1 MTDAN
6 DKNKGTPLTLS
17 RPTLGLKKTVD
28 VNRVHQSVAGGRNKS
43 VQVEVRKKRSF
54 VTDAHGNIQGVR
66 SDSASGLDS
75 EKAHRLKVL
84 QAAMKADEEAKAKAE
99 EEARLR
105 AEREAKEAAERAA
118 REKAE
123 AEEKAKQAA
132 AEAAKKAAAPAPA
145 PVVKKPVEAPKSVKK
160 FDKPAARPQQP
171 AMSPEAAE
179 AAEQHRAKTAFK
191 HKESRDD
198 DRRQARRGGGD
209 DDKWRGGRNMSALMR
224 GDDEEGRGRSLASIK
239 RAREKERQKMFG
251 APKPAEK
258 VYREVVIPETIT
270 VQELAARMSERGA
283 DVVKALMKM
292 GVMATITQTIDADIA
307 QIIVEEMGH
316 KARRVADA
324 DVEEGLRDAPDAE
337 ETKQPRPPVVTVMGH
352 VDHGKTSL
360 LDALRSTDVAGHE
373 AGGITQHIGAYQVKL
388 ENGQRVTFI
397 DTPGHAAFTEM
408 RARGAK
414 VTDIVV
420 LVVAAND
427 GIMPQTI
434 EAITHAKAA
443 GVPIVVAI
451 NKIDVPGA
459 NPEKVRQD
467 LMQHGVFVE
476 SMGGDVLSVEVSAKK
491 RINLDKLIEA
501 ILLQAEILDLKAN
514 PNHSAEGAIIEA
526 KMEKGRG
533 SVATVLVQRG
543 TLKQGDIFVAGNNW
557 GRVRALTNEYGH
569 RVDSATPS
577 VPVEVIGFQSTPCAG
592 DDFIVVANEDKAREI
607 ANYRQRKE
615 REALQVKSTR
625 SAVEQMF
632 DKIKAGEVKEL
643 PVVVKAD
650 VQGSVEAIT
659 ATLNK
664 IATDKVRVRV
674 LHAAVGAIN
683 ESDVTLAKASSA
695 LIIGFNVRANT
706 LARTAAKRDGIE
718 IRYYSVIYEVADA
731 VHNILEGMLEPE
743 LKEKILGYAKIREVY
758 NISKV
763 GKVAGCMVKEGLM
776 KRGAKV
782 RLLRSNVV
790 YHTGALAQLKRF
802 KDDVKEVREGYEC
815 GMSFE
820 NFNDIMVDDTVECYE
835 IEEVAAKLDDIRV

>member
-84 QAAMKADEEAKAKAE
+84 QAAMKADEEAKVKAE

-145 PVVKKPVEAPKSVKK
+145 PVVKKPVEAPKPVKK

-209 DDKWRGGRNMSALMR
+209 D
-224 GDDEEGRGRSLASIK
+224 EEGRGRSLASIK

-258 VYREVVIPETIT
+258 VYREVIIPETIT

-790 YHTGALAQLKRF
+790 YHTGTLAQLKRF

>member
-132 AEAAKKAAAPAPA
+132 AEAAKKAVAPAPA
-145 PVVKKPVEAPKSVKK
+145 PVVKKPVEAPKPVKK

-790 YHTGALAQLKRF
+790 YHTGTLAQLKRF

>member
-6 DKNKGTPLTLS
+6 DKKTKSAPLTLS
-17 RPTLGLKKTVD
+17 RPKLELKKTVD
-28 VNRVHQSVAGGRNKS
+28 VGRVHQSFTAGRSKP

-54 VTDAHGNIQGVR
+54 VTDAHGNIQGVKEETN
-66 SDSASGLDS
+66 ASELLDS

-84 QAAMKADEEAKAKAE
+84 KDAIKADEENRIKAE
-99 EEARLR
+99 EEARQR
-105 AEREAKEAAERAA
+105 AEEEAKRAAQEAERKAKEEAEQKRRAAENPPK
-118 REKAE
+118 ETP
-123 AEEKAKQAA
+123 
-132 AEAAKKAAAPAPA
+132 AAPVAA
-145 PVVKKPVEAPKSVKK
+145 PVKKEEHKKPFADK
-160 FDKPAARPQQP
+160 KPAAAQP
-171 AMSPEAAE
+171 AVSPEDAE
-179 AAEQHRAKTAFK
+179 AAENRRMKTSFK
-191 HKESRDD
+191 RREMRDD
-198 DRRQARRGGGD
+198 DSRTHARRGGGE
-209 DDKWRGGRNMSALMR
+209 DKWRGGRINMSALMR
-224 GDDEEGRGRSLASIK
+224 GDDDEGRGRSLASIK
-239 RAREKERQKMFG
+239 RAREKERQKMSG
-251 APKPAEK
+251 PAKPAEK

-283 DVVKALMKM
+283 DVVKQLMKM

-316 KARRVADA
+316 KAKRVNEA
-324 DVEEGLRDAPDAE
+324 DVEDNLRDAPDAE
-337 ETKQPRPPVVTVMGH
+337 ESKLPRPPVVTVMGH

-360 LDALRSTDVAGHE
+360 LDNLRSTDVAAHE
-373 AGGITQHIGAYQVKL
+373 AGGITQHIGAYQITL
-388 ENGQRVTFI
+388 ENGQKVTFI

-459 NPEKVRQD
+459 NPDKVRTD
-467 LMQHGVFVE
+467 LLSHEVVVE
-476 SMGGDVLSVEVSAKK
+476 SMGGDVLAVEVSAKK
-491 RINLDKLIEA
+491 RINLDKLVEA

-514 PNHSAEGAIIEA
+514 PNHTAEGAIIEA

-543 TLKQGDIFVAGNNW
+543 TLKQGDIFVAGKDW
-557 GRVRALTNEYGH
+557 GRVRAMVDERGQ
-569 RVDSATPS
+569 RVAEAGPS
-577 VPVEVIGFQSTPCAG
+577 FPVEVLGFQSTPSAG
-592 DDFIVVANEDKAREI
+592 DDFIVVNDEDRAREV
-607 ANYRQRKE
+607 AAYRQRKE
-615 REALQVKSTR
+615 REALQVRSTR

-632 DKIKAGEVKEL
+632 DKIKAGESKEL
-643 PVVVKAD
+643 PVVIKAD
-650 VQGSVEAIT
+650 VQGSVEALT

-664 IATDKVRVRV
+664 ISTDKAKVRI

-718 IRYYSVIYEVADA
+718 IRYHSIIYNVADDIHA
-731 VHNILEGMLEPE
+731 ALEGMLAPE

-763 GKVAGCMVKEGLM
+763 GKVAGCMVKEGVM
-776 KRGAKV
+776 KRGAHV

-790 YHTGALAQLKRF
+790 YHDGMMAALKRF

-820 NFNDIMVDDTVECYE
+820 NFNDIQVDDTVECYE
-835 IEEVAAKLDDIRV
+835 IEEVAAKLEEVKL

>member
-105 AEREAKEAAERAA
+105 AEREAREAAERAE

-132 AEAAKKAAAPAPA
+132 AEAAKKVSAPAPA
-145 PVVKKPVEAPKSVKK
+145 VKKTAEAPKPVKK
-160 FDKPAARPQQP
+160 FDKPATRSQQP
-171 AMSPEAAE
+171 VMSPEEAE

-198 DRRQARRGGGD
+198 DRRQAKRGGGD

-388 ENGQRVTFI
+388 ESGQRVTFI

-427 GIMPQTI
+427 GIMPQ
-434 EAITHAKAA
+434 
-443 GVPIVVAI
+443 P
-451 NKIDVPGA
+451 
-459 NPEKVRQD
+459 
-467 LMQHGVFVE
+467 
-476 SMGGDVLSVEVSAKK
+476 
-491 RINLDKLIEA
+491 
-501 ILLQAEILDLKAN
+501 
-514 PNHSAEGAIIEA
+514 
-526 KMEKGRG
+526 
-533 SVATVLVQRG
+533 
-543 TLKQGDIFVAGNNW
+543 
-557 GRVRALTNEYGH
+557 
-569 RVDSATPS
+569 TP
-577 VPVEVIGFQSTPCAG
+577 
-592 DDFIVVANEDKAREI
+592 DWR
-607 ANYRQRKE
+607 
-615 REALQVKSTR
+615 
-625 SAVEQMF
+625 
-632 DKIKAGEVKEL
+632 
-643 PVVVKAD
+643 
-650 VQGSVEAIT
+650 
-659 ATLNK
+659 
-664 IATDKVRVRV
+664 
-674 LHAAVGAIN
+674 
-683 ESDVTLAKASSA
+683 
-695 LIIGFNVRANT
+695 
-706 LARTAAKRDGIE
+706 
-718 IRYYSVIYEVADA
+718 
-731 VHNILEGMLEPE
+731 
-743 LKEKILGYAKIREVY
+743 
-758 NISKV
+758 
-763 GKVAGCMVKEGLM
+763 
-776 KRGAKV
+776 
-782 RLLRSNVV
+782 
-790 YHTGALAQLKRF
+790 
-802 KDDVKEVREGYEC
+802 
-815 GMSFE
+815 
-820 NFNDIMVDDTVECYE
+820 
-835 IEEVAAKLDDIRV
+835 